1 MIRALLKRLAPRNR
15 LAERLYR
22 RFGHPTGEQWA
33 EVLRQRGQIYHIGK
47 NCTILPSAVFTDP
60 DYVWIGDRV
69 NLGNCS
75 LICHDG
81 AIQMLYERHGL
92 RVDRIGPIIIHD
104 DVFIG
109 EAAIV
114 LGGTTIGQGSIVGAG
129 SVLRQSVPGGSVVMG
144 NPAKVVANVDDLI
157 RFWKAESMALPWAHL
172 IEQRSGSFDSKME
185 PELRRLRQVHFFK
198 SKGL

>member
-1 MIRALLKRLAPRNR
+1 
-15 LAERLYR
+15 
-22 RFGHPTGEQWA
+22 
-33 EVLRQRGQIYHIGK
+33 
-47 NCTILPSAVFTDP
+47 
-60 DYVWIGDRV
+60 
-69 NLGNCS
+69 
-75 LICHDG
+75 
-81 AIQMLYERHGL
+81 MLYERHGL

-157 RFWKAESMALPWAHL
+157 RFWKAE
-172 IEQRSGSFDSKME
+172 IYGSSVGAFD
-185 PELRRLRQVHFFK
+185 
-198 SKGL
+198 